1 MISFSERR
9 KKPEESNFELIEK
22 EIEIWKWQRDA
33 FYDRKE
39 EMYDTAG

>member
-22 EIEIWKWQRDA
+22 EIEIWQWQRDA

-39 EMYDTAG
+39 EMYDTAR